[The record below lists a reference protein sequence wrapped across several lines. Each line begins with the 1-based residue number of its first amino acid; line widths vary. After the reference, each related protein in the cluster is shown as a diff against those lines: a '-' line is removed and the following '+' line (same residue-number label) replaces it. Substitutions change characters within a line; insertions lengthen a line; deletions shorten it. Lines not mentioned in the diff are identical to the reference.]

1 MNGEEEVLD
10 GFIRNRNIILWGT
23 GNTANQ
29 FYLKYKDILPI
40 YACTSNEMDI
50 KPIPG
55 LKAIPWTE
63 IDVESDFIIICSIY
77 YKEIRD
83 QLLLFKEG
91 VKFIDWKL
99 FNALYEK
106 CYCKKKLIVAVGQ
119 CEIREI
125 CQVLDKLQSFREKY
139 SIIYYNERE
148 VCSHGDRL
156 NVIEAKDCLKSLTF
170 SDYFMKPSA
179 ISPRAMNGFN
189 HLQKALNKEGITITV
204 SLFHFDSYWP
214 QDIAK
219 ERSIN
224 KYYMTEKDKKLA
236 AYIERDQMIERFVDD
251 GLTVSQ
257 IMGKITKKDFFQ
269 SEEVL
274 GNHDRTI
281 KRVWIADKLSDI
293 KILDFIEVS
302 YSNLKLFCDRG
313 HFNECLLREYVKRV
327 LLYFQSNEGAREL
340 ESLCVNNMFAELN
353 ELPIYPSTA
362 IILGLEWVNRETLYR
377 QRRYDGVRL
386 LTFEEYM
393 ESLIQYCY
401 LMKKAKEVCYFL
413 NY

>member
-1 MNGEEEVLD
+1 MDGVEEVLYD
-10 GFIRNRNIILWGT
+10 YIRNRNIILWGT

-29 FYLKYKDILPI
+29 FYLKYKDLLPI
-40 YACTSNEMDI
+40 YACTSNETDI
-50 KPIPG
+50 KEIPG

-91 VKFIDWKL
+91 GKFIDWKL

-119 CEIREI
+119 CEIGEI
-125 CQVLDKLQSFREKY
+125 CQVLDGLKSFRENY

-148 VCSHGDRL
+148 VCSHGDRF
-156 NVIEAKDCLKSLTF
+156 NVVEAKDCLKSLTI

-179 ISPRAMNGFN
+179 ISPRVMNGFN
-189 HLQKALNKEGITITV
+189 YLQKALSKEGITITV

-219 ERSIN
+219 ERSVN

-236 AYIERDQMIERFVDD
+236 AYIERDQMIERLVDD

-257 IMGKITKKDFFQ
+257 IMEKITKEDLFDPEK
-269 SEEVL
+269 VL
-274 GNHDRTI
+274 ENHARTI
-281 KRVWIADKLSDI
+281 KRVRIADKLSDI
-293 KILDFIEVS
+293 KILDFIETF
-302 YSNLKLFCDRG
+302 YSKLKLFCDRG
-313 HFNECLLREYVKRV
+313 HFNEYLLREYVKRL
-327 LLYFQSNEGAREL
+327 LLYFQSNESVGEL
-340 ESLCVNNMFAELN
+340 GSLCTNNMFVELN
-353 ELPIYPSTA
+353 ELPIYPSTVA
-362 IILGLEWVNRETLYR
+362 ILGLEWVKKGTLYR
-377 QRRYDGVRL
+377 QKRYDGVKS

-393 ESLIQYCY
+393 ESLIRYCY
-401 LMKKAKEVCYFL
+401 LMKEARSVCYF
-413 NY
+413 YIH